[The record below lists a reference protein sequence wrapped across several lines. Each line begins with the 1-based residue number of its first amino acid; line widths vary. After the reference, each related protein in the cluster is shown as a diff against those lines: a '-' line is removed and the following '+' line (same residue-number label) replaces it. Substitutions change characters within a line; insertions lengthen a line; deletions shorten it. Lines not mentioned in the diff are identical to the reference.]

1 MSLDKLEGMFLILMD
16 EYEGNKVFSIDFQR
30 VYDDIQVKK
39 GKEYGEIQYLLTF
52 KDKENSL
59 RVEMFDYPK
68 KSDNYQDGVK
78 TTGYEVVLNKT
89 KTDSKSNWEYQ
100 EYKSASSVSELN
112 KAITEF
118 SHQL

>member
-1 MSLDKLEGMFLILMD
+1 MSLDKLEGMFLILMV

-39 GKEYGEIQYLLTF
+39 GNEYGEIHYLLTF
-52 KDKENSL
+52 KGKENSI

-68 KSDNYQDGVK
+68 TSDNYQEGEE

-89 KTDSKSNWEYQ
+89 KTDRKSNWEYL